1 MTRKTKKKRTEKKFE
16 NFPNFFCEIF
26 LNLIPKIALKN
37 SKNYLSLK
45 KNESKNSRK
54 KKSQDLKLEHTPSQA
69 HRFLLEPLCFRR

>member
-16 NFPNFFCEIF
+16 NFPKLFCEIF

-45 KNESKNSRK
+45 KTNLKTHGKKNRK
-54 KKSQDLKLEHTPSQA
+54 IWS
-69 HRFLLEPLCFRR
+69 